1 MLLFFMMFWAVH
13 EWKKDTKR
21 NEERK
26 KKEEPKSFHD
36 IFYSAR
42 AMKESTDFLIKKK
55 LKRGRN
61 EKEFKTFVRHGDAQN
76 IGPQAGCHT
85 TSHKVK

>member
-1 MLLFFMMFWAVH
+1 MMFWAVH

-55 LKRGRN
+55 LKKRKKGKR
-61 EKEFKTFVRHGDAQN
+61 VQN
-76 IGPQAGCHT
+76 ICSTWGCAEYWASSRLSYNFT
-85 TSHKVK
+85 